1 MKKSTTYWVSPD
13 GESRW
18 LVKREG
24 EDDAISYP
32 PTRRAA
38 IAFARRLAWRDQPS
52 QLVIQRR
59 DGTTESE
66 PVYRD
71 DLHPER

>member
-1 MKKSTTYWVSPD
+1 
-13 GESRW
+13 
-18 LVKREG
+18 VKREG
-24 EDDAISYP
+24 EYDAIPYP

-38 IAFARRLAWRDQPS
+38 IAFARQLALRDQPS

-66 PVYRD
+66 HVYED